1 MLLVP
6 EENKCAMGN
15 IYYYPCLSLIMHRRI
30 FNMPQPAMSREKNL
44 VLILLAILV
53 TLVLWNSFWLLW
65 RLAIFAVMVYIIY
78 QLLKQYL

>member
-1 MLLVP
+1 
-6 EENKCAMGN
+6 
-15 IYYYPCLSLIMHRRI
+15 MHRRI

-65 RLAIFAVMVYIIY
+65 RLALFAVMAYIIY
-78 QLLKQYL
+78 QLLRQYI